1 MLVAQLYPT
10 LCDPVDCSP
19 LGSSVHGI
27 LQARMLECITI
38 PFSRGSSQPEDWTL
52 VSCIAARFFMSE
64 PPGKPM
70 SFVNQ
75 MLLTG
80 DISIFTYINKL
91 PVTGF
96 SFCKTL
102 VVNNVLFGNCKW
114 VKYKVMNYSLTN
126 RIIFSF
132 KKCFL
137 STCNPYGQKSLAC
150 CSPCSYVDLD
160 TV

>member
-1 MLVAQLYPT
+1 M
-10 LCDPVDCSP
+10 
-19 LGSSVHGI
+19 
-27 LQARMLECITI
+27 E
-38 PFSRGSSQPEDWTL
+38 FSRQECWSALPFPSPEGLPNPRIEPWFPALQPDSL
-52 VSCIAARFFMSE
+52 SSE
-64 PPGKPM
+64 PPRKPM
-70 SFVNQ
+70 SFVTQ

-80 DISIFTYINKL
+80 DVSIFTYINKS

-126 RIIFSF
+126 RIILSF

-137 STCNPYGQKSLAC
+137 STCNPHGQKSLAC

-160 TV
+160 PA

>member
-1 MLVAQLYPT
+1 MAYNFE
-10 LCDPVDCSP
+10 SY
-19 LGSSVHGI
+19 
-27 LQARMLECITI
+27 
-38 PFSRGSSQPEDWTL
+38 
-52 VSCIAARFFMSE
+52 FFMKYLYSKHFHTAIFKTT
-64 PPGKPM
+64 PLFVCYLTTYQSFINV
-70 SFVNQ
+70 SFVTWT
-75 MLLTG
+75 LLTG

-102 VVNNVLFGNCKW
+102 VVNNVLLGNCKW